1 MQVFLVERDLS
12 GTSLSDLS
20 AVKAA
25 AIRQAEKMFDDGD
38 RVRYMSVDI
47 CARRWAV
54 SMPVRGQEH
63 RHCHPAEPRCAA
75 AIRPDFGGIGH
86 FALTCPDR
94 SRRAGQSAPSICR
107 TDPKLII
114 I

>member
-38 RVRYMSVDI
+38 RVRYLRSTFVPEDGRCLCLFEAKNIDI
-47 CARRWAV
+47 VTQLNR
-54 SMPVRGQEH
+54 
-63 RHCHPAEPRCAA
+63 
-75 AIRPDFGGIGH
+75 D
-86 FALTCPDR
+86 ALLPFDR
-94 SRRAGQSAPSICR
+94 ILVALDILP
-107 TDPKLII
+107 
-114 I
+114 

>member
-38 RVRYMSVDI
+38 RVRYIRSTFVPEDGRCLCLFEAKNIDI
-47 CARRWAV
+47 VTQLNR
-54 SMPVRGQEH
+54 
-63 RHCHPAEPRCAA
+63 
-75 AIRPDFGGIGH
+75 D
-86 FALTCPDR
+86 ALLPFDR
-94 SRRAGQSAPSICR
+94 ILVALDILP
-107 TDPKLII
+107 
-114 I
+114 